1 MLRKGTRVARSAFHI
16 WVAASVIVVFGTQAR
31 ADPALTLEFD
41 GTTHAFTPQ
50 MDGARTGFTRFLSV
64 DAVSIEGK
72 DGVATLVLEL
82 ALPPGARTGDA
93 PHDARISF
101 RPDGWQDYWVAPL
114 DFPAGAI
121 VIDHLDLSSKAPEIS
136 GQFAVPLCFTASPVH
151 APAPTRCLPASGR
164 FTTALVRD

>member
-1 MLRKGTRVARSAFHI
+1 MARSAFHI
-16 WVAASVIVVFGTQAR
+16 WVATSVFVVFGTHAL
-31 ADPALTLEFD
+31 AEPALTLDFD
-41 GTTHAFTPQ
+41 ETTHTFTPQ
-50 MDGARTGFTRFLSV
+50 MEGARTGFTRFMSV

-82 ALPPGARTGDA
+82 SLPPGARTGDA

-101 RPDGWQDYWVAPL
+101 RPEGWRDYWVSPP

-121 VIDHLDLSSKAPEIS
+121 VIDHLDLSSQAPKIS
-136 GQFAVPLCFTASPVH
+136 GQFAVPLCYTATPIHVPDS
-151 APAPTRCLPASGR
+151 ARCLPASGS